1 MPAVIYLFGMTWKVR
16 YVGRENADKVGKP
29 AIWAFWHSR
38 LLPLVYFYRKQNIC
52 VLTSKSFDGEVISI
66 ALHRLGFGTV
76 RGSTTRGGARSLIE
90 IIRELEKGTRV
101 AFTPDG
107 PRGPKEIAQ
116 IGAAAASAHSGV
128 PIIAAATASNK
139 YWKLK
144 SWDEFKIPRPFA
156 TVEIR
161 QSEPIY
167 PNGRSADEINAELQ
181 KMLDSV
187 TALSDNSFKRN

>member
-1 MPAVIYLFGMTWKVR
+1 
-16 YVGRENADKVGKP
+16 
-29 AIWAFWHSR
+29 
-38 LLPLVYFYRKQNIC
+38 
-52 VLTSKSFDGEVISI
+52 
-66 ALHRLGFGTV
+66 
-76 RGSTTRGGARSLIE
+76 
-90 IIRELEKGTRV
+90 
-101 AFTPDG
+101 
-107 PRGPKEIAQ
+107 
-116 IGAAAASAHSGV
+116 V

-144 SWDEFKIPRPFA
+144 SWDEFKIPKPFA

-187 TALSDNSFKRN
+187 TTLSDGSFKRN